1 MAARTAVATLDPAE
15 ASGQASACARE
26 ECCALY
32 HHAVELIGKRWSG
45 AILSVLLEGPLRFS
59 EIRAL
64 VPEISDRLLS
74 ERLKELEA
82 EGLVDRQALDDQE
95 GRGARAR
102 GRRAQELGARLARPL
117 SASSPTARRASA
129 TAR

>member
-1 MAARTAVATLDPAE
+1 MAVRTAVATAE
-15 ASGQASACARE
+15 APGGSHLSAVCDRE
-26 ECCALY
+26 GCCALF
-32 HHAVELIGKRWSG
+32 HRAVELVGKRWNG

-82 EGLVDRQALDDQE
+82 EDLVERRVLAEQPVGVEYRLTPKGEALE
-95 GRGARAR
+95 PAVGALKRWAVDW
-102 GRRAQELGARLARPL
+102 LPN
-117 SASSPTARRASA
+117 
-129 TAR
+129 

>member
-15 ASGQASACARE
+15 ASGRASSCARE

-59 EIRAL
+59 EIRTL
-64 VPEISDRLLS
+64 VPDISDRLLS

-82 EGLVDRQALDDQE
+82 EGLVDRQALDDHRAAVAYRLTE
-95 GRGARAR
+95 KGEALEPAVAALKRWARDW
-102 GRRAQELGARLARPL
+102 LAP
-117 SASSPTARRASA
+117 
-129 TAR
+129 

>member
-1 MAARTAVATLDPAE
+1 MAARTALATLEPAE
-15 ASGQASACARE
+15 ASEGVGHAERE

-32 HHAVELIGKRWSG
+32 HQAIELIGKRWSG
-45 AILSVLLEGPLRFS
+45 AILSVLLDGPLRFS

-82 EGLVDRQALDDQE
+82 EGVVERQVLDEQPVGVEYRLTPKGEALEPAVAALKQW
-95 GRGARAR
+95 ARDWLR
-102 GRRAQELGARLARPL
+102 C
-117 SASSPTARRASA
+117 
-129 TAR
+129 

>member
-15 ASGQASACARE
+15 ASGRASACARE

-82 EGLVDRQALDDQE
+82 EGLVDRQALDDQ
-95 GRGARAR
+95 RGAVAYRLTKKGEALEPAVAALKSWAR
-102 GRRAQELGARLARPL
+102 VWLAP
-117 SASSPTARRASA
+117 
-129 TAR
+129 